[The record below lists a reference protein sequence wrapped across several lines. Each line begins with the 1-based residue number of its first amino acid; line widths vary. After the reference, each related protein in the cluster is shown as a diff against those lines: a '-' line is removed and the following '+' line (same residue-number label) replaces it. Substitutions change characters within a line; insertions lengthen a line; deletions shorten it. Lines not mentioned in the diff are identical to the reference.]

1 MDCTSLIK
9 ISVYFLD
16 KLFLTNW
23 ISFWTSVN
31 IITGELEPPP
41 PRETSRHLD
50 FTKQYNVLKIVLKI
64 VLEIHDM
71 ESTAI
76 TIFNTFFL
84 TWNRTYYCMTAISL
98 KLRQT
103 HGWGI
108 THDKISLNL
117 EKNIN
122 WKWFFRRGHPSNKL
136 GPSITWSWR
145 WARAWATTRQQS
157 PQIA

>member
-1 MDCTSLIK
+1 MIIVLMDCTSLIK

-16 KLFLTNW
+16 KLFFTHW
-23 ISFWTSVN
+23 ISFWSSVN
-31 IITGELEPPP
+31 IITGELEPSP

-50 FTKQYNVLKIVLKI
+50 FTKQYNVLKI
-64 VLEIHDM
+64 HDM
-71 ESTAI
+71 ENTAI

-145 WARAWATTRQQS
+145 
-157 PQIA
+157 

>member
-1 MDCTSLIK
+1 MIIGLMDCTFLIK

-16 KLFLTNW
+16 ILFFTNW
-23 ISFWTSVN
+23 ISFWSSVN
-31 IITGELEPPP
+31 IITGELEPSP

-50 FTKQYNVLKIVLKI
+50 FTKQYKVMK
-64 VLEIHDM
+64 IHDM
-71 ESTAI
+71 ETTAI
-76 TIFNTFFL
+76 TIFDTFVL

-98 KLRQT
+98 KLRHT

-108 THDKISLNL
+108 THYKISLNL

-122 WKWFFRRGHPSNKL
+122 WKWFFRRGHPWNKFVS
-136 GPSITWSWR
+136 SITWSWR
-145 WARAWATTRQQS
+145 WVWATTRHQS